1 MKRRKWIS
9 LLLSGALILT
19 TLPTT
24 ALAEGT
30 ETEADAWVQV
40 ESVSEEVPVE
50 EETNAGVEE
59 QEERIEEIGDE
70 MI

>member
-30 ETEADAWVQV
+30 EMDANAGVQV
-40 ESVSEEVPVE
+40 ESVSEEVLVE
-50 EETNAGVEE
+50 G
-59 QEERIEEIGDE
+59 
-70 MI
+70 

>member
-59 QEERIEEIGDE
+59 
-70 MI
+70 